1 MIDELEKAGRVT
13 GTNGGSYDLCGGLLP
28 LLEPATA
35 NRWTCPYFQV
45 PFDLGQVSWVMT
57 VNATR
62 PIPEPLLSRCPPIR
76 LPHLTTRDLTGF
88 ARRQGARR
96 ALSDDSIEVIVEAI
110 QASAG
115 PISLRTV
122 MRMIARAETLEARP
136 QWH

>member
-1 MIDELEKAGRVT
+1 
-13 GTNGGSYDLCGGLLP
+13 
-28 LLEPATA
+28 
-35 NRWTCPYFQV
+35 
-45 PFDLGQVSWVMT
+45 MT

-62 PIPEPLLSRCPPIR
+62 PLPEPLLSRCPPIR
-76 LPHLTTRDLTGF
+76 LPQLTTRDLTGF

-110 QASAG
+110 QASATPAQ

-122 MRMIARAETLEARP
+122 MRMISRAETLEAGP